1 MKSSISISELPIAK
15 YSPLAV
21 TSFNF
26 TFLQFQSFSDA
37 SGILI
42 FFREILLQRLDKG
55 LYDFA
60 VVWDPSD
67 ISNYESVQ
75 IPYND
80 SISILMPADC
90 KLAQK
95 EEITLKDLT
104 DIPIIMSR
112 HQKENHIFQTIFKQE
127 GIKLNIVAT
136 YNLIFNASI
145 MVEEGMGYAIG
156 FDNII
161 DTTGDRNLVCRPLI
175 PLTKLHMNLIWKKYQ
190 VFSKASQLYL
200 EKIYALI
207 EKVSTEVNT

>member
-1 MKSSISISELPIAK
+1 
-15 YSPLAV
+15 
-21 TSFNF
+21 
-26 TFLQFQSFSDA
+26 
-37 SGILI
+37 
-42 FFREILLQRLDKG
+42 
-55 LYDFA
+55 
-60 VVWDPSD
+60 
-67 ISNYESVQ
+67 
-75 IPYND
+75 
-80 SISILMPADC
+80 MPADC

-145 MVEEGMGYAIG
+145 IVEEGMGYAIG